1 MWGKNYPCFKILMSN
16 MEDDSMAKKF
26 ISGVYFIKNEETGL
40 IKIGCSK
47 DINKRYRDL
56 QAQNEHLG
64 YTNKLVL
71 LDKILVDNYYD
82 LEQYIHNKYSEKRVI
97 NEWFKITK
105 EDILSIKKEL
115 GDSSYRG
122 FDSGYIKTDRNAANE
137 FIELGLSYSD
147 IGLIFV
153 LKDFIDKNNV
163 LTLEDKSLKQKD
175 LMDVT
180 GLKRTSLYD
189 KMNLFHEKNI
199 IKSIKSEKDSK
210 SNMYIVNP
218 KYFRLSN
225 YNEDNPHKDLFL

>member
-1 MWGKNYPCFKILMSN
+1 
-16 MEDDSMAKKF
+16 MAKKF
-26 ISGVYFIKNEETGL
+26 ISGVYFIKNEETEL

-64 YTNKLVL
+64 YTSKLVL

-122 FDSGYIKTDRNAANE
+122 FDSGYIKTDRNAVNE
-137 FIELGLSYSD
+137 FKEMGLKYND
-147 IGLIFV
+147 IGMVFH
-153 LKDFIDKNNV
+153 LKEYINRDNV
-163 LTLEDKSLKQKD
+163 LFNEDKEMTQ
-175 LMDVT
+175 MDISNILDMKIRNT
-180 GLKRTSLYD
+180 IS
-189 KMNLFHEKNI
+189 KMKLFADNNI
-199 IKSIKSEKDSK
+199 IISIPNPKNAKK
-210 SNMYIVNP
+210 NMYIVNP

>member
-1 MWGKNYPCFKILMSN
+1 
-16 MEDDSMAKKF
+16 MAKKF

-64 YTNKLVL
+64 YTSKLVL

-105 EDILSIKKEL
+105 EDILEIKDEL

-122 FDSGYIKTDRNAANE
+122 FDSGYIKTDRNAVTE
-137 FIELGLSYSD
+137 FKEMGLKYND
-147 IGLIFV
+147 IGMIFHLKEYINRDNV
-153 LKDFIDKNNV
+153 LFDDDKPMNQSGIINKLEVDRTKIYRKLKMFEENNIIISTHNPKNKNN
-163 LTLEDKSLKQKD
+163 K
-175 LMDVT
+175 
-180 GLKRTSLYD
+180 
-189 KMNLFHEKNI
+189 I
-199 IKSIKSEKDSK
+199 
-210 SNMYIVNP
+210 YIVNP

-225 YNEDNPHKDLFL
+225 YNEDNPYKYLFL